1 MFIKGEENYI
11 KNINKNLENWAE
23 DSNIKIIDC
32 YNIEEISEKI
42 DEVMGGYKKILKTSG
57 EVAINN

>member
-42 DEVMGGYKKILKTSG
+42 DEVMGEYKKILKTSG